1 MYEDRIEQARQN
13 FLDGYNCTQS
23 VVLAFADLYDLT
35 PELALRISASFGGG
49 MARMRLV
56 CGTVSGMFLLA
67 GLETGCQ
74 DPKDREG
81 KTYNYQ
87 VVRDLANRF
96 QEKVGSLICAEI
108 LGLKGAERSAMPSER
123 TQEYYKKRP
132 CADIVKTAAR
142 IFADFLENEKL
153 KEK

>member
-96 QEKVGSLICAEI
+96 KEKVGSLICAEI
-108 LGLKGAERSAMPSER
+108 LGLKGAEGSAMPSER